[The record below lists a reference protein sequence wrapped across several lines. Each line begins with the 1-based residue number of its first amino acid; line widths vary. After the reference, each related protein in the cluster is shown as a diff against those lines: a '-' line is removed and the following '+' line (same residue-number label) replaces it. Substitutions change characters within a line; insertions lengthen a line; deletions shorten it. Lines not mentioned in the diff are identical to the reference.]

1 MGTCES
7 NKIIKGNI
15 KGKITNVSTQNSDNY
30 NNKQIKKNGKIV
42 NKNNKNKKKHIDD
55 EKSNLSKKLLQ
66 NENEN
71 SEKGSKYEKKLFTNE
86 NKCKSNITDISS
98 NRKEENIVNTFINE
112 KTKLLIENNNLEQKN
127 NNNLK
132 EMINNNIKEKNNNL
146 INDLIYEKKE
156 SLNELIKENE
166 NEKIQ
171 KQKTKIIQD
180 SFINENTFQFKIN
193 CTKENSLY
201 FIKQFNNSI
210 YSEENFS
217 TGDDYY
223 KIIQLNKNNKIS
235 IAISLLKLN
244 ERNWIR
250 ESIEIS
256 KIIKEN
262 REDLDNHLF
271 NKLLWKIIKQYK
283 DFDYLV
289 DSLSTYYYYSI
300 YKKEAKIFPN
310 NFLSK
315 TNLLS
320 LTDKDW
326 LNGFE
331 WKGLFIRLQSYNK
344 SKKLF
349 QEMKA
354 LNYLFFEYIQLFD
367 NFKINTNN
375 LISNDIIFP
384 IMGYSEICGMILFVT
399 PIIYLN
405 NVNNLNINN
414 EIFNLSYN
422 SELKNG
428 LENNK
433 NNFDNFSYEDIQYSC
448 LLNNINPNNVLE
460 INNEKYGNDIKYM
473 VINVVDFIPSLFQI
487 FSVNKL
493 NFLYSNVPGK
503 KKFFSYIQNSEN
515 QKTPQIIFNKV
526 FKSNL
531 NKEKI
536 IIEERNY
543 DGINFKI
550 FFNKDDKNE
559 KLKNHNFIS
568 LILNNEIY
576 QNEKLSNENKVNKI
590 SVPNSYIIQ
599 YELSNEIKLK
609 YSIIQSVKIS
619 ENNYISNLFYLKSNF
634 FQHFE
639 NWCKMISKNSYNIYT
654 YNGIRDNMKKFGI
667 NFSLVIFSIINI
679 QNENIVDILKIGILT
694 KLIKLFINNEENTN
708 LILKIKN
715 YEINQNENIFDENN
729 FECLNKEHICLANI
743 RKEKL
748 YYLIKSIL
756 YPNEILPKS
765 QEYFSFIYEQLLFN
779 LSIKHLKWKLIDEY
793 LHTQFYSDENKKYN
807 EKFSPKLFLID
818 LIFTARKKPFLFLS
832 TLEEKLNFTINPFT
846 KFKSSI
852 SLESLYTQLKIE
864 DISINET
871 KNYSY
876 IIPDEISGYILAKC
890 IHISNS
896 LNNDFFNNEL
906 SINMSKYDNEQNI
919 NNIIP
924 KPNIMETKN
933 KMKENNNVNIL
944 ENSLN
949 KNSNYSLN
957 SNINNITNLK
967 KDYSEKSE
975 DTLYKYKLK
984 NKLYWKNISN
994 EFSILLPSIC
1004 YKQKFKFNELTKTK
1018 KKSLYKYLDNKYSIL
1033 KFESIRDWN
1042 QYILDIFNK
1051 ISSVDFSIE
1060 RSIIKSIFYCF
1071 INSFYFDI
1079 NISKAKKLLSEIKE
1093 ICSNNYQLSFQELG
1107 IINLFEGLLQES
1119 YFLSEQF
1126 FSISTMMTLLSFG
1139 EPRGRNN
1146 DSHGFMMFPL
1156 WKVARK
1162 TNFFEDSFINENFK
1176 EMFHA
1181 LEYNEYC
1188 KNSKKFVKEYKIT
1201 YNFND
1206 NIKKNVDKIL
1216 LFNNIKL
1223 HDRRTSLNS
1232 YLNENIDERSS
1243 YEKYIIKNEKNNQ
1256 LSDSNFLYEITEI
1269 NIVKNFIFPPISKKT
1284 ESLNSFFNS
1293 KEFIIYYLKQIQ
1305 SFFNYNP
1312 KIYDQDFIND
1322 ISNDIFAPNL
1332 LIETESNEKNHNLSN
1347 RQTTNNN
1354 NLNFDKFSNNS
1365 LITDIKQ
1372 PKKAK
1377 LSHFIYD
1384 ELLNKLSYKKNIPN
1398 GILISFGNNP
1408 HFETS
1413 HDNYDYLTLPRII
1426 FKLKNKSIKHIYC
1439 GWEHNLV
1446 IDSNNEIFS
1455 WGNNQSCQCGI
1466 SNKQETI
1473 IQTPINLSE
1482 KNNNIKV
1489 KKISCGNEH
1498 NLILTIDNELYGFG
1512 SNDDGL
1518 LCLEDIKIKTEK
1530 LIKIPIPSNEKITE
1544 ISSGTA
1550 HNLILTSNG
1559 KIYSWGS
1566 SQGGQLGHNEEFLNE
1581 NYNKN
1586 NITYINKP
1594 KEIISLNSKI
1604 KKISSGEAHSLAL
1617 TENGLV
1623 YSWGF
1628 CSSGQLGL
1636 GFCEDSF
1643 EPGTGMNNCRIFEPR
1658 LINSLPEIREIKAGG
1673 TYSMFISE
1681 KKEIYACGVNDL
1693 GQLGINDYPPQNHV
1707 FDKDNLKCFDFVIP
1721 TLIECFFSM
1730 KVDKISCGEGHC
1742 LAIVKDSTSMFQNVW
1757 SWGTNKFGQLGLG
1770 NLIKSSLPKPINY
1783 LVEYNDKKFEEVSCG
1798 GFHSLCLVTYKKG
1811 VKWIDEDFFKV
1822 IIQEIN
1828 EKNVW

>member
-1 MGTCES
+1 MTK

-15 KGKITNVSTQNSDNY
+15 NGKITYASTQNSDYY
-30 NNKQIKKNGKIV
+30 NNKKTIKRNGKV
-42 NKNNKNKKKHIDD
+42 ENNKSKTKNIYNDD
-55 EKSNLSKKLLQ
+55 EKSNLSKNLL
-66 NENEN
+66 ENEN
-71 SEKGSKYEKKLFTNE
+71 VKSEKGSKYEKELLTNE
-86 NKCKSNITDISS
+86 NKFKSNITDLSS
-98 NRKEENIVNTFINE
+98 NRKEENIISHNILNE
-112 KTKLLIENNNLEQKN
+112 KTKLLVENNNFKEKNNDNLNEN
-127 NNNLK
+127 NNNL
-132 EMINNNIKEKNNNL
+132 IDDI
-146 INDLIYEKKE
+146 IYQKKE

-166 NEKIQ
+166 NKKIQ
-171 KQKTKIIQD
+171 NQKIKIIED
-180 SFINENTFQFKIN
+180 SFINDNTFKFKTN

-201 FIKQFNNSI
+201 FIKQFNNEI
-210 YSEENFS
+210 FSEENFS

-223 KIIQLNKNNKIS
+223 KIIQLNNNNKIS
-235 IAISLLKLN
+235 IAISLLKLK

-256 KIIKEN
+256 RIIKEK
-262 REDLDNHLF
+262 REDLDNYLF

-289 DSLSTYYYYSI
+289 ESLSTYYYYSI
-300 YKKEAKIFPN
+300 YKKEAKLFPN

-315 TNLLS
+315 TKLPS

-349 QEMKA
+349 QEMNA
-354 LNYLFFEYIQLFD
+354 LNYLFFDYIQIFD
-367 NFKINTNN
+367 NFKINYNN

-399 PIIYLN
+399 PIVYLN
-405 NVNNLNINN
+405 NVNNLNLNN

-428 LENNK
+428 LQDNK
-433 NNFDNFSYEDIQYSC
+433 NDFDNFKYDDIQYSC
-448 LLNNINPNNVLE
+448 LLYKINPNNVLE
-460 INNEKYGNDIKYM
+460 INNEKYGNDVKYM
-473 VINVVDFIPSLFQI
+473 IINAVEFIPSLFQV
-487 FSVNKL
+487 FSINKL

-503 KKFFSYIQNSEN
+503 KKFFSYVQNSQSE
-515 QKTPQIIFNKV
+515 KTPQTIFKKV
-526 FKSNL
+526 FNSNL

-536 IIEERNY
+536 RIEERNY

-550 FFNKDDKNE
+550 FFNKDDNYE
-559 KLKNHNFIS
+559 KVKNHNFIS

-576 QNEKLSNENKVNKI
+576 QNEKLSKENKIKTI
-590 SVPNSYIIQ
+590 PIPNSYIIQ
-599 YELSNEIKLK
+599 YQLSNEIKLK
-609 YSIIQSVKIS
+609 YSIIQSVKTS
-619 ENNYISNLFYLKSNF
+619 ENNYISNLFFLKSNF

-654 YNGIRDNMKKFGI
+654 YNGLRDNMKKFGI
-667 NFSLVIFSIINI
+667 NFALVIFSIINI

-694 KLIKLFINNEENTN
+694 KIIKLFFNNEENTN
-708 LILKIKN
+708 LILKINN
-715 YEINQNENIFDENN
+715 YEVYQNGNIFDENN
-729 FECLNKEHICLANI
+729 FECLNKENICLANI
-743 RKEKL
+743 RKEKI

-756 YPNEILPKS
+756 YPNEILPQSK
-765 QEYFSFIYEQLLFN
+765 EYFSFIYEQLLFN
-779 LSIKHLKWKLIDEY
+779 LSIKYLKWKLIDEY
-793 LHTQFYSDENKKYN
+793 LYTQFFSDENKENY

-832 TLEEKLNFTINPFT
+832 TLEEKLNFTINPFI

-876 IIPDEISGYILAKC
+876 IKPDEISGYILAKC

-906 SINMSKYDNEQNI
+906 SMNISKFENEENI

-924 KPNIMETKN
+924 KPNTMETKI

-949 KNSNYSLN
+949 KNSIYSLN
-957 SNINNITNLK
+957 SNVNNITNIK
-967 KDYSEKSE
+967 QDYSEKNE
-975 DTLYKYKLK
+975 DKLYKYKLK
-984 NKLYWKNISN
+984 NKLYWKNIAN
-994 EFSILLPSIC
+994 DFSILLPSIC
-1004 YKQKFKFNELTKTK
+1004 YKQKFKFNDLTKAK
-1018 KKSLYKYLDNKYSIL
+1018 KKTLYKYLDNKYTIL
-1033 KFESIRDWN
+1033 KYEAIRDWN
-1042 QYILDIFNK
+1042 QNILDIFNK

-1060 RSIIKSIFYCF
+1060 RAILKSIFYCF
-1071 INSFYFDI
+1071 INSFYFEN
-1079 NISKAKKLLSEIKE
+1079 NISKAKKFLTEIKE
-1093 ICSNNYQLSFQELG
+1093 ICSNGNYQLSFQELG

-1146 DSHGFMMFPL
+1146 DCHGFMMFPL

-1201 YNFND
+1201 FNFND

-1216 LFNNIKL
+1216 LFNNINL

-1243 YEKYIIKNEKNNQ
+1243 YEKYIFKNEKNNQ
-1256 LSDSNFLYEITEI
+1256 LSESNFQYEITEI
-1269 NIVKNFIFPPISKKT
+1269 NTVKNFIFPPISKKT

-1293 KEFIIYYLKQIQ
+1293 KDFIIYFLKQIQ
-1305 SFFNYNP
+1305 TFFNYNP

-1332 LIETESNEKNHNLSN
+1332 IIETENNEKNFNLSN
-1347 RQTTNNN
+1347 RQAINNN
-1354 NLNFDKFSNNS
+1354 NMNFEKFSNNS
-1365 LITDIKQ
+1365 LATDVKQ
-1372 PKKAK
+1372 QKKAK

-1413 HDNYDYLTLPRII
+1413 HDNYDYLSLPRII
-1426 FKLKNKSIKHIYC
+1426 FKLKNKSIKHIYS
-1439 GWEHNLV
+1439 GWEHNIV

-1466 SNKQETI
+1466 SNNEKRI

-1489 KKISCGNEH
+1489 KKVSCGNEH
-1498 NLILTIDNELYGFG
+1498 NLILTIENELYGFG
-1512 SNDDGL
+1512 SNDDGI
-1518 LCLEDIKIKTEK
+1518 LCLEDPKIKTEK
-1530 LIKIPIPSNEKITE
+1530 LIKIPIPKNEKIIE
-1544 ISSGTA
+1544 ISSGTV

-1566 SQGGQLGHNEEFLNE
+1566 SQGGQLGLSEDLLKE
-1581 NYNKN
+1581 NYIKNK
-1586 NITYINKP
+1586 ITYINKP
-1594 KEIISLNSKI
+1594 KEIITLNSKI
-1604 KKISSGEAHSLAL
+1604 KKISCGEAHSLAL
-1617 TENGLV
+1617 TDNGLV

-1658 LINSLPEIREIKAGG
+1658 LINSLPEIKEIKAGG

-1681 KKEIYACGVNDL
+1681 NKEIYACGVNDL
-1693 GQLGINDYPPQNHV
+1693 GQLGISDYPSQKHV
-1707 FDKDNLKCFDFVIP
+1707 FDKDNLKCFDFVNP
-1721 TLIECFFSM
+1721 TLIECFFTM

-1742 LAIVKDSTSMFQNVW
+1742 LAIVRDSTSMFQNVW

-1811 VKWIDEDFFKV
+1811 VKWIDEDFCKFIV
-1822 IIQEIN
+1822 QEIN
-1828 EKNVW
+1828 QSTVW